1 MIGQIF
7 LPDYILHKIPKGTP
21 TRENHH
27 MQAALGLSRLIDG
40 ITTVI
45 WLIFAA
51 ILISAINAV
60 TRKLWSLS
68 SNSWLEAQWYLFGAA
83 FMLGAA
89 YTLKENEHIRID
101 IFYGSR
107 SRRVQHWIDL
117 FGHVVFLLPFV
128 TLTAWMLWPYWIDAY
143 QSGQVS
149 TNAGGLLIWPARAIL
164 FAGFALLTLQ
174 AVSEIIKKIAIMRDL
189 IPDTNPFI
197 SPAEQAAQAVQEMTG
212 SAEVRK

>member
-1 MIGQIF
+1 M
-7 LPDYILHKIPKGTP
+7 H
-21 TRENHH
+21 
-27 MQAALGLSRLIDG
+27 AALGLSRLIDG
-40 ITTVI
+40 VTTVIGKSVI

-107 SRRVQHWIDL
+107 SRRVQHWIDDIRAVKRRQQDGL
-117 FGHVVFLLPFV
+117 AFRP
-128 TLTAWMLWPYWIDAY
+128 WPDRGPQPAQVLVNGRSARVC
-143 QSGQVS
+143 QSYRLRPGS
-149 TNAGGLLIWPARAIL
+149 G
-164 FAGFALLTLQ
+164 
-174 AVSEIIKKIAIMRDL
+174 
-189 IPDTNPFI
+189 
-197 SPAEQAAQAVQEMTG
+197 SPAVP
-212 SAEVRK
+212 

>member
-1 MIGQIF
+1 M
-7 LPDYILHKIPKGTP
+7 H
-21 TRENHH
+21 
-27 MQAALGLSRLIDG
+27 AALGLSRLIDG
-40 ITTVI
+40 VTTVIGKSVI

-128 TLTAWMLWPYWIDAY
+128 ALMAWMLWPYWIDAFR
-143 QSGQVS
+143 SGQVS

-174 AVSEIIKKIAIMRDL
+174 AVSEIIKKIAIIRGHIQDPHPL
-189 IPDTNPFI
+189 HNP
-197 SPAEQAAQAVQEMTG
+197 ADQVVKDVQDIIG
-212 SAEVRK
+212 GAEVRK

>member
-1 MIGQIF
+1 M
-7 LPDYILHKIPKGTP
+7 H
-21 TRENHH
+21 
-27 MQAALGLSRLIDG
+27 AALGLSRLIDA
-40 ITTVI
+40 ITTVIGKSVI

-128 TLTAWMLWPYWIDAY
+128 ALMAWMLWPYWIDAFR
-143 QSGQVS
+143 SGQVS

-174 AVSEIIKKIAIMRDL
+174 AVSEIIKKIAVIQGL
-189 IPDTNPFI
+189 IEDPHPHQNAQK
-197 SPAEQAAQAVQEMTG
+197 SAQAHLEDITG
-212 SAEVRK
+212 ASAKEPGK

>member
-1 MIGQIF
+1 M
-7 LPDYILHKIPKGTP
+7 HV
-21 TRENHH
+21 
-27 MQAALGLSRLIDG
+27 ALGLSRLIDA
-40 ITTVI
+40 ITTVIGKSVI

-107 SRRVQHWIDL
+107 SRRTQHWIDL

-128 TLTAWMLWPYWIDAY
+128 ALMAWMLWPYWIDAY
-143 QSGQVS
+143 RSGQVS

-164 FAGFALLTLQ
+164 FAGFAVLTFQ
-174 AVSEIIKKIAIMRDL
+174 ALSEIIKKIAIIRGQMQD
-189 IPDTNPFI
+189 PFPAHD
-197 SPAEQAAQAVQEMTG
+197 PAEQALKEVQAMIGVEGAHKSEVQ
-212 SAEVRK
+212 K

>member
-1 MIGQIF
+1 M
-7 LPDYILHKIPKGTP
+7 
-21 TRENHH
+21 N
-27 MQAALGLSRLIDG
+27 AALGLSRLIDA
-40 ITTVI
+40 ITTVIGKSVI

-107 SRRVQHWIDL
+107 LRRTQHWIDL

-128 TLTAWMLWPYWIDAY
+128 ALMAWMLWPYWIDAY
-143 QSGQVS
+143 RSGQVS

-164 FAGFALLTLQ
+164 FAGFALLALQ
-174 AVSEIIKKIAIMRDL
+174 AISEIIKKIAIMRDL
-189 IPDTNPFI
+189 IPDSNPFI
-197 SPAEQAAQAVQEMTG
+197 SPAEQAAQGVQKMTDG
-212 SAEVRK
+212 AEVRK

>member
-1 MIGQIF
+1 
-7 LPDYILHKIPKGTP
+7 
-21 TRENHH
+21 

-40 ITTVI
+40 ITTAIGKSVI